1 MLSQTESYKSL
12 ASAILLR
19 ALVDIRKNYFDVSF
33 FMSEWCFDLCSI
45 AGIVYSLYFKKAMEE
60 GHKLK
65 DPLHV
70 AELAYRL

>member
-1 MLSQTESYKSL
+1 MYKNIRGADL
-12 ASAILLR
+12 KGLIGR
-19 ALVDIRKNYFDVSF
+19 INIIDIRKNYFDVSF

-70 AELAYRL
+70 VDLAYRL